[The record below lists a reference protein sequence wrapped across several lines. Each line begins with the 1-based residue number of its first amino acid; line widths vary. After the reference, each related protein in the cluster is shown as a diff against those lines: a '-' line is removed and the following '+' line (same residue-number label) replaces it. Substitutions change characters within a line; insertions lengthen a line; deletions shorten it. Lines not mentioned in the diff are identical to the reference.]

1 MYTIDKKLNYETW
14 FAFNVVDEFRYGV
27 TAQIYWALV
36 EKSFWYSGFFFVVC
50 EKNVYAKTSLTKF
63 DSFLSI
69 LSS

>member
-1 MYTIDKKLNYETW
+1 MYTIDKQLNYETW
-14 FAFNVVDEFRYGV
+14 FSFNAVDEFRYGV